1 MSHVLYVCLI
11 CSYLRAVSVVL
22 HLVVLFRNV
31 FLHYHLLT
39 FTYRITYRIELAQGT
54 GLVMQTYK
62 VL

>member
-1 MSHVLYVCLI
+1 MFYICVLI
-11 CSYLRAVSVVL
+11 CSYLRAAVSVVL